1 MLNTEK
7 TPRPSQRF
15 KDKLLTH
22 HSGGRHINEQDSG
35 NVSFLIV
42 NSTHKKTST
51 KRFHFLS

>member
-1 MLNTEK
+1 MFNTEK

-51 KRFHFLS
+51 K